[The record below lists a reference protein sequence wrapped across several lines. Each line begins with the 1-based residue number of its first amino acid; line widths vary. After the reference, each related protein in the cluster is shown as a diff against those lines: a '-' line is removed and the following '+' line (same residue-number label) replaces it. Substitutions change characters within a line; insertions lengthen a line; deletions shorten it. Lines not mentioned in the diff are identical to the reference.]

1 MAETEQPDRRRQ
13 KRIHFIKEVEVT
25 GVGVRRCSDLSTD
38 GMYIETVHSVPVG
51 SICDL
56 QFKLHDS
63 DEHLIKV
70 QASVI
75 YVHQGVGMGLSFV
88 NLKPEDLERIKKF
101 VDNV

>member
-13 KRIHFIKEVEVT
+13 KRIHFIKEVEVA

-38 GMYIETVHSVPVG
+38 GMYLETVHSVPVG

-63 DEHLIKV
+63 DDHPIQV

-88 NLKPEDLERIKKF
+88 NLKPEDLERIEKF